1 MNGVKRALVGCGL
14 ILALAAATPASAQA
28 TRVGVFNAQA
38 VSENTEMGK
47 RVQAELTAF
56 TEGKESEIAARQQ
69 KVAGMRDRLTQQ
81 ALSLSSD
88 KRAALEKDIQLQ
100 ALDLQSF
107 QEAATRELE
116 LEYQSATREF
126 QEKLIATIETFGAD
140 EGFTII
146 LDRSQVAWAH
156 ATTDVTSALIDR
168 FNAMFPV
175 TPAGQ

>member
-1 MNGVKRALVGCGL
+1 MNGVKRALVGWGL

-28 TRVGVFNAQA
+28 VRVGVFNAQA